1 MRLTKH
7 ITRALSAVVACLLLL
22 TVGGTYATWYF
33 VTGKTPENAQ
43 IILTDEKNDDHKD
56 INFRFT
62 IPLDCWTVDKTDE
75 DQLQNGLPSHNLW
88 GAADENGKVESATA
102 ARKNLLVNY
111 NPFEIGIQNTT
122 DKMLLISFE
131 ITFCL
136 APSFVEGTSIIAD
149 YPFQDPFTIRRG
161 DKEIGSGNLY
171 VPRSDNST
179 QGNVKFVK
187 GEQAFTANFR
197 NYNYYTGTIDPRTTE
212 GLNVEDFLVSPD
224 EIESFILTVTHSQRN
239 DTACFASIKIIATEY
254 QP

>member
-33 VTGKTPENAQ
+33 VEGRLPSSKQDTTKIE
-43 IILTDEKNDDHKD
+43 
-56 INFRFT
+56 FRFP

-75 DQLQNGLPSHNLW
+75 DQLPNGLPSHNLW

-102 ARKNLLVNY
+102 ARKNLLVDY
-111 NPFEIGIQNTT
+111 NPFDIGIQNTT
-122 DKMLLISFE
+122 DKTLLISFE

-149 YPFQDPFTIRRG
+149 YPFQDPFTISRG
-161 DKEIGSGNLY
+161 NAQIGNGNIY
-171 VPRSDNST
+171 VPRSDNNT
-179 QGNVKFVK
+179 QGNVALVK
-187 GEQAFTANFR
+187 GEKAFTKPNEGWYSPSR
-197 NYNYYTGTIDPRTTE
+197 DYYYYTGTIDPRTTE
-212 GLNVEDFLVSPD
+212 GLNVEDFLVSPN
-224 EIESFILTVTHSQRN
+224 EIESFILTVTHSQNN